1 MTQKRAALD
10 NIREL
15 VFCLDNRRWNEG
27 IKASRESQRQ
37 RMILP
42 VHREQSAPVQRML
55 NFLQP
60 DTYIRPHRHPG
71 SGATE
76 SMIVL
81 QGAINFFTF
90 DNRGTIQTHIYV
102 GGSIAHSVVDIEPN
116 IWHTFVV
123 KEADTVL
130 FEVKRGPYNP
140 MTDKEFAAWAPEEN
154 TSESVNYLSKLKEYS

>member
-1 MTQKRAALD
+1 MTQKRVALD
-10 NIREL
+10 NIMDP
-15 VFCLDNRRWNEG
+15 VFRLDNHWWNEG

-60 DTYIRPHRHPG
+60 DTYIRPHRHPE

-90 DNRGTIQTHIYV
+90 DDRGTIQTYIYV
-102 GGSIAHSVVDIEPN
+102 GGSITNSVVDIEPN
-116 IWHTFVV
+116 IWHTFIV
-123 KEADTVL
+123 KETDTVL

-140 MTDKEFAAWAPEEN
+140 ATDKEFAAWAPEES
-154 TSESVNYLSKLKEYS
+154 TAASISYLSKLKEYS

>member
-1 MTQKRAALD
+1 MTKERVALD
-10 NIREL
+10 NISEPLFR
-15 VFCLDNRRWNEG
+15 LDDRWWNEG
-27 IKASRESQRQ
+27 IQASRESRRQ

-90 DNRGTIQTHIYV
+90 DDRGTIQTNIYV

-123 KEADTVL
+123 ILKDTVL

-140 MTDKEFAAWAPEEN
+140 ATDKEFAAWAPEES
-154 TSESVNYLSKLKEYS
+154 TAASISYLSNLKEYS